1 MRSAV
6 TVTVFFVALIFT
18 GCATNVVAPAGTQAF
33 AHIDA
38 TEVMVYQLYVPE
50 LTVDSQGNYV
60 GESLPLVVFLH
71 GSGERGSD
79 NQLQMERAL
88 WFAEP
93 RVQDKH
99 PSFILAPQCP
109 LERWWSPD
117 LQIKQVR
124 AIIDGL
130 IEKYPID
137 IERIYVTGLSMGG
150 FGTWE
155 MLYSNPGMFAAAAP
169 VRGGY
174 DPARA
179 SALVT
184 VPTWVFH
191 GDADEAVLVENSR
204 TMVEALRALGA
215 PVKYTEYP
223 GVGHDSWTAA
233 YHDDE
238 FIEWLFAQRLNTT
251 K

>member
-1 MRSAV
+1 MRL
-6 TVTVFFVALIFT
+6 TVTGVVFCAALLLA
-18 GCATNVVAPAGTQAF
+18 GCTTVAPAGTQAF
-33 AHIDA
+33 AHVDA
-38 TEVMVYQLYVPE
+38 TEVMVYQLYSPE
-50 LTVDSQGNYV
+50 LTFDSDGNYP
-60 GESLPLVVFLH
+60 GEPLPLVVFLH

-93 RVQDKH
+93 RVQDKY

-109 LERWWSPD
+109 LERWWSPE
-117 LQIKQVR
+117 LQTKQVR
-124 AIIDGL
+124 AIIDRL
-130 IEKYPID
+130 MAEYPID
-137 IERIYVTGLSMGG
+137 PDRVYITGLSMGG

-155 MLYSNPGMFAAAAP
+155 MLYSNPGFFAAAAP
-169 VRGGY
+169 VCGGY
-174 DPARA
+174 DPALA
-179 SALVT
+179 SAFAT

-191 GDADEAVLVENSR
+191 GDADQAVEVENSR
-204 TMVEALRALGA
+204 AMVKALRAIGA

-238 FIEWLFAQRLNTT
+238 FIDWLFAQRLSASGNE
-251 K
+251 